1 MADQFTDKELD
12 EFLDGEVDADFTPDI
27 SDKDALEEVNR
38 ARRHTEFLKKR
49 EQAFE
54 LMKKY
59 HDKPEKLW
67 RVAYRWL
74 MYTNPDARA
83 DVKAIIEECRQLR
96 ETRSTRFARS
106 KDLNMR
112 FGMRIPRIVLE
123 TLQYIDPRIEQME
136 IADPAQAKKL
146 YRQLEKAFPEFS
158 IPKQD

>member
-12 EFLDGEVDADFTPDI
+12 KFLEGEVDADFTPDI
-27 SDKDALEEVNR
+27 SNEDALEEVNR

-49 EQAFE
+49 EEAFA

-59 HDKPEKLW
+59 ENDPQKLW
-67 RVAYRWL
+67 RIVYRWL

-83 DVKAIIEECRQLR
+83 DVKAVIEECRQLR
-96 ETRSTRFARS
+96 ETRSNRFARS

-123 TLQYIDPRIEQME
+123 TLQYVDPRIEQME
-136 IADPAQAKKL
+136 IADPAAAKKI
-146 YRQLEKAFPEFS
+146 YRQLEVTFPEFR